1 MNQQEMSILVAQR
14 VQEKIAEVRKY
25 MVPVGVSNRH
35 VHITKEALKILF
47 GEDAVL
53 TKKADVKQPGQ
64 FAANECV
71 TVAGPKGEFKNVRI
85 LGPERKVNQVEIS
98 KTDCFKLGVKPDVKM
113 SGDLSG
119 TPGVTLIGPKGQVT
133 LDEGC
138 IVALRHVHMLPQQA
152 RELDLHD
159 GEIVEIETFGDRRG
173 IFDNVVMRV
182 GEASALEMHI
192 DTDEANALGIK
203 NNDMVLIRKKHN
215 NIR

>member
-1 MNQQEMSILVAQR
+1 MSILVAQR

-35 VHITKEALKILF
+35 VHITKETLKILF

-159 GEIVEIETFGDRRG
+159 GEIVEIEAFGDRRG

-215 NIR
+215 SI

>member
-215 NIR
+215 SIR